1 MFATILVK
9 LLIVASSLFDT
20 APRSDLAA
28 LIPFK
33 APSIAV
39 IADSA
44 FAAVPRSIADIADNE
59 EVDVAVVSKKPCSVV
74 VLLDV
79 TLRDEDSA
87 TGYYA
92 KELILPPNTSLR
104 VLNGGEKLILTPNN
118 NLYVRSNVDNSIDAI
133 LSTVEIV

>member
-1 MFATILVK
+1 MATTFRNKVVTQIGTATQEVLATDDNKRITV
-9 LLIVASSLFDT
+9 VGFSLANLTDG
-20 APRSDLAA
+20 
-28 LIPFK
+28 
-33 APSIAV
+33 
-39 IADSA
+39 
-44 FAAVPRSIADIADNE
+44 
-59 EVDVAVVSKKPCSVV
+59 V

-118 NLYVRSNVDNSIDAI
+118 NLYVKSNVDNSIDCI